1 MRYVI
6 GGGEVSSVPVDQSD
20 TAIRR
25 LGLSRSVVCAL
36 GHTIVADPAPVP
48 DTLPPMA
55 KSRLDSLLAERGLFE
70 SRTRAAAAV
79 MAGKVRLG
87 GADGARASKPGQMVA
102 PDVDVAVDPGD
113 DYVSRGG
120 VKLANA
126 LDALDLPV
134 AGRRCLDVGAST
146 GGFTD
151 VLLRRGA
158 AAVTALDVGA
168 GELHPRLREDAR
180 VTVIERVNARTLE
193 PAALPYRPDLVVAD
207 VSFISLRKVL
217 PAVLA
222 CTAEA
227 FDCLALVKPQFEL
240 GPKRVGKG
248 GVVRAADD
256 RRAALLAVA
265 GWASA
270 AGFAV
275 RGFASSGLPG
285 PAGNRETFIWIA
297 PGGGAGALD
306 DRGLARA
313 VAKVEP

>member
-1 MRYVI
+1 MTR
-6 GGGEVSSVPVDQSD
+6 
-20 TAIRR
+20 
-25 LGLSRSVVCAL
+25 
-36 GHTIVADPAPVP
+36 
-48 DTLPPMA
+48 
-55 KSRLDSLLAERGLFE
+55 SRLDVLLAERGLFE
-70 SRTRAAAAV
+70 SRSRAAAAIS
-79 MAGKVRLG
+79 AGRVRLR
-87 GADGARASKPGQMVA
+87 GADAARPKPGQMVA

-180 VTVIERVNARTLE
+180 VTVIERVNARALD

-207 VSFISLRKVL
+207 VSFISVRKVL

-222 CTAEA
+222 CAHDD

-240 GPKRVGKG
+240 GPERVGKG
-248 GVVRAADD
+248 GVVRTADD
-256 RRAALLAVA
+256 RREALLAVA
-265 GWASA
+265 DWASA

-275 RGFASSGLPG
+275 RGFAASGLPG
-285 PAGNRETFIWIA
+285 PAGNRETFVWIA
-297 PGGGAGALD
+297 PGGRAGALD
-306 DRGLARA
+306 DGGLARA